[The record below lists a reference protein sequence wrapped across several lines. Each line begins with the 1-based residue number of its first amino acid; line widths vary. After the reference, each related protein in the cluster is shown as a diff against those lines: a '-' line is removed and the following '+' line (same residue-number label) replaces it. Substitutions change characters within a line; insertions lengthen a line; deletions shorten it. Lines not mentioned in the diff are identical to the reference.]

1 MTRKKSLPDRRLFA
15 SMMAAD
21 YCHLEADLRAVVEA
35 GVDGLHFDVMDGSF
49 VPNITFGRDFIA
61 AMRPLTDLPFDVH
74 LMVMRPD
81 LLAEQVIEAGANRVA
96 IHPEVAGQLQASL
109 ARIRSLGAQP
119 GVAISPAVPLE
130 MVEWV
135 LDDVD
140 YLLLLS
146 VNPGFS
152 GQQFIPSSK
161 RKLKALSEL
170 VRARRREIRI
180 MIDGGVEQH
189 NIAQLAALGADDII
203 AGGSVF
209 YHRPKRNPQKVAA
222 DRIRRLREALR

>member
-1 MTRKKSLPDRRLFA
+1 MTRTKAVPNRRLFA

-21 YCHLEADLRAVVEA
+21 YCCLEADLRAVVEA

-49 VPNITFGRDFIA
+49 VPNITFGKDFIA

-74 LMVMRPD
+74 LMVMHPD

-96 IHPEVAGQLQASL
+96 IHPEVAAQLQASL
-109 ARIRSLGAQP
+109 ARIRELGAQS
-119 GVAISPAVPLE
+119 GVAVSPAMPLE
-130 MVEWV
+130 MIEWV

-152 GQQFIPSSK
+152 GQEFIPSSK
-161 RKLKALSEL
+161 RKLKALSEML
-170 VRARRREIRI
+170 RARRRNIRI
-180 MIDGGVEQH
+180 TVDGGVEPH
-189 NIAQLAALGADDII
+189 NIAQLAALGADDIV

-209 YHRPKRNPQKVAA
+209 YNRPKNDRQKVAA

>member
-1 MTRKKSLPDRRLFA
+1 
-15 SMMAAD
+15 
-21 YCHLEADLRAVVEA
+21 
-35 GVDGLHFDVMDGSF
+35 
-49 VPNITFGRDFIA
+49 
-61 AMRPLTDLPFDVH
+61 
-74 LMVMRPD
+74 MVMRPD

-130 MVEWV
+130 MIEWV

-170 VRARRREIRI
+170 LRGRRRNIRI
-180 MIDGGVEQH
+180 TIDGGVETH
-189 NIAQLAALGADDII
+189 NIARLAALGANDIV

-209 YHRPKRNPQKVAA
+209 YRRPKRNRQKVAA